1 MNWSDV
7 GNWLKANAG
16 SGAAL
21 VGSLLT
27 GNVPGAI
34 AAGISIVSG
43 ATGTDDPAKALAQ
56 FQGNPEAL
64 IRLKEIAQKEEESIR
79 AHIRGMKELELND
92 LQAEQKETQE
102 TIRAGDKADDPFVRF
117 TRPGQ
122 SWLSLFGALAYT
134 FLNKDPS
141 FEILALLLSLPWAYA
156 GLRQI
161 GKGMD
166 MLTSRKKV

>member
-16 SGAAL
+16 SGASL

-34 AAGISIVSG
+34 AAGVSIVSG

-56 FQGNPEAL
+56 LQENPEAL
-64 IRLKEIAQKEEESIR
+64 IRLREIAQKEEESIR
-79 AHIRGMKELELND
+79 THIRDMKELELND
-92 LQAEQKETQE
+92 LQMEQKETQE
-102 TIRAGDKADDPFVRF
+102 TIRAGDKAEDPFVRF

-122 SWLSLFGALAYT
+122 SWLSLLGALVYT
-134 FLNKDPS
+134 FLTKDPS
-141 FEILALLLSLPWAYA
+141 LEILALLLTLPWAYA

-161 GKGMD
+161 GKGVD
-166 MLTSRKKV
+166 MITSRKKV